1 MDWHWTWQDPVALGF
16 VTFVVGVGVGRVFG
30 RRRKARARA
39 RMAAKKTSRT
49 QLTVLDTPS
58 DE

>member
-1 MDWHWTWQDPVALGF
+1 MDWYWTWQDPVALGL
-16 VTFVVGVGVGRVFG
+16 VTFVVGVAFGHALG
-30 RRRKARARA
+30 RRRKASAR
-39 RMAAKKTSRT
+39 KKKAERTSTRT